1 MLRFYYE
8 PRYKYTNRTIID
20 VSDDN
25 WFKEIAY
32 ENIDSPDTI
41 NGHIIYTL
49 QPTEK
54 LPTYIVDQENGWRWF
69 VSGIT
74 QLRTGKFQISL
85 LRDIIS
91 ENPNLWKQE
100 EAYITAGLANDYNKY
115 KRWDLPFTNT
125 KVGEQRLNI
134 NGKSSFFVYYV
145 NQQHFSNGFLSE
157 QDLKINSASVP
168 GITGGFDFNV
178 SDLNIIPGFEF
189 VNAGNVYNYPT
200 TIFDV
205 DMEMP
210 TKTPTVTQNG
220 NTTSISYTSNYTQYT
235 YNSSQG
241 TEFSITDRRST
252 DGALNLNAL
261 FVLVKESDFD
271 NNVNNI
277 KQTLKTTCLNYVNNW
292 QNQRGTQ
299 ISSTA
304 INQLEGYIGK
314 TIYNKNDNKV
324 YRINKSVN
332 QNNLRV
338 NLIPD
343 ELTQSLKSINWP
355 YTNTSVSDYQKFHT
369 SSGGYLE
376 IRSVESVYTYTL
388 EELGTATSFDFT
400 FIANQRKLPKS
411 AVRCVNIV
419 ESEGIT
425 NESITQALM
434 LAQTNGI
441 NEDNTTGRILDIQY
455 LPFSIATT
463 TNNNLKINNEPL
475 VAQFLDFDDY
485 RFTTDLPDLTNIN
498 KETDTIKIVSPSRAS
513 QFLFNPY
520 DNDGNMLFETKI
532 TLKPF
537 ASVIYVR
544 PSTKGL
550 LLEDWDDKDCL
561 IIQED
566 FSLTNVTSQWTEYVY
581 NNRTYLNA
589 FERQIQGREF
599 ERSWEKRIEKAQ
611 AKSDEWTATQIH
623 ADKMK
628 TYTGNIPIFSNL
640 VAGIGAIAGV
650 KDQNYLEAART
661 DRAYNE
667 ALYQEGLDLSRDMF
681 DMQIENIRS
690 QPLVPSKVT
699 TIDCKFLD
707 GIYLEFYS
715 TNQTELAAI
724 KNFYRYNGNRIDAYG
739 TFAQY
744 YGWFVRG
751 KIIKSIYYTQ
761 PEIEELNRRL
771 SMGIFTEVNYD

>member
-20 VSDDN
+20 LSGDTQYKTID
-25 WFKEIAY
+25 Y
-32 ENIDSPDTI
+32 QNIDSPDTI
-41 NGHIIYTL
+41 NGHIIYVL
-49 QPTEK
+49 QPAEK
-54 LPTYIVDQENGWRWF
+54 LPTYIVDLDSGWRWF

-100 EAYITAGLANDYNKY
+100 EAYITAGLATDYNKY
-115 KRWDLPFTNT
+115 KKWDLPFTNT
-125 KVGEQRLNI
+125 KIGEQRLNI

-145 NQQHFSNGFLSE
+145 NQQQFSDGVLSE
-157 QDLKINSASVP
+157 QDLKISQTAIS
-168 GITGGFDFNV
+168 GITSFDIDIENL
-178 SDLNIIPGFEF
+178 SQIPSFEY
-189 VNAGNVYNYPT
+189 VGAGEINNWQSKNAFINFGMMVQDA
-200 TIFDV
+200 IEGALV
-205 DMEMP
+205 
-210 TKTPTVTQNG
+210 Q
-220 NTTSISYTSNYTQYT
+220 TSRYTFA
-235 YNSSQG
+235 YNSSLGDSDNFYKSSEG
-241 TEFSITDRRST
+241 T
-252 DGALNLNAL
+252 GAYGSNWQDPMENSVYILAPYERLLNN
-261 FVLVKESDFD
+261 E
-271 NNVNNI
+271 NNI
-277 KQTLKTTCLNYVNNW
+277 RYNLTQATKNFLNTYTASYGSEIPQSSINNLSSYVGKII
-292 QNQRGTQ
+292 RET
-299 ISSTA
+299 ST
-304 INQLEGYIGK
+304 
-314 TIYNKNDNKV
+314 NKV
-324 YRINKSVN
+324 YRINLTKQTN
-332 QNNLRV
+332 EINLTLSA
-338 NLIPD
+338 N
-343 ELTQSLKSINWP
+343 E
-355 YTNTSVSDYQKFHT
+355 T
-369 SSGGYLE
+369 SSFLGS
-376 IRSVESVYTYTL
+376 IRNLNFPGLRESSNNFNVYGNYFTFNGSLSKYTYTL

-400 FIANQRKLPKS
+400 FIARQRKLPKS

-485 RFTTDLPDLTNIN
+485 IFTTDLPDLTNIN

-520 DNDGNMLFETKI
+520 NNDGNMLFETKI

-537 ASVIYVR
+537 SSVIYVR

-611 AKSDEWTATQIH
+611 AKSDEWTATQVH

-650 KDQNYLEAART
+650 QDQNYLEAART

-771 SMGIFTEVNYD
+771 SMGIFTEVNYDQ

>member
-20 VSDDN
+20 LSGDTQYKTID
-25 WFKEIAY
+25 Y

-41 NGHIIYTL
+41 NGHIIYVL
-49 QPTEK
+49 QPAEK
-54 LPTYIVDQENGWRWF
+54 LPTYIVDLDSGWRWF

-100 EAYITAGLANDYNKY
+100 EAYITAGLATDYNKY
-115 KRWDLPFTNT
+115 KKWDLPFTNT

-145 NQQHFSNGFLSE
+145 NQQQFSNGVLSE
-157 QDLKINSASVP
+157 QDLKISQTAIS
-168 GITGGFDFNV
+168 GIT
-178 SDLNIIPGFEF
+178 S
-189 VNAGNVYNYPT
+189 
-200 TIFDV
+200 FDV
-205 DMEMP
+205 NIE
-210 TKTPTVTQNG
+210 NL
-220 NTTSISYTSNYTQYT
+220 
-235 YNSSQG
+235 SQIPSF
-241 TEFSITDRRST
+241 EYV
-252 DGALNLNAL
+252 GAG
-261 FVLVKESDFD
+261 E
-271 NNVNNI
+271 
-277 KQTLKTTCLNYVNNW
+277 VNNW
-292 QNQRGTQ
+292 QSKNAFINFGMMVQEVIEGAPIPTSRYTFAYKSSLGDSDNFYKSSEGTGAYGSNWQ
-299 ISSTA
+299 DPLENSVYILAPYERLLNNENNIRYNLTQATKNFLNTYTASYGSEIPQSS
-304 INQLEGYIGK
+304 INNLSSYVGK
-314 TIYNKNDNKV
+314 IIRETSTNKV
-324 YRINKSVN
+324 YRINLTKQTN
-332 QNNLRV
+332 EINLTLSS
-338 NLIPD
+338 N
-343 ELTQSLKSINWP
+343 E
-355 YTNTSVSDYQKFHT
+355 T
-369 SSGGYLE
+369 SSFLGS
-376 IRSVESVYTYTL
+376 IRNLSFPGLRESSNNFNVYGNYFTFNGSLSKYTYTL

-463 TNNNLKINNEPL
+463 TNENLKINGNPL

-520 DNDGNMLFETKI
+520 NNDGNMLFETKI

-566 FSLTNVTSQWTEYVY
+566 FSLTNVTSQWTEYIY

-611 AKSDEWTATQIH
+611 AKSDEWTATQVH

-628 TYTGNIPIFSNL
+628 TYTGNIPVFSNL

-650 KDQNYLEAART
+650 QDQNYLEAART

-724 KNFYRYNGNRIDAYG
+724 KNFYRYNGNRIDTYG

-771 SMGIFTEVNYD
+771 SMGIFTEVNYDQ